1 MAYLIST
8 TETYRVATETEV
20 ERILEEAKNDSRY
33 ELTKYTSTIKTVKKG
48 GEVVDEWI
56 RLTLTKVFCEEKE
69 PMGSYQV
76 DYTTSKGAEF

>member
-1 MAYLIST
+1 MAYLINV
-8 TETYRVATETEV
+8 TETYRVTTESEV

-33 ELTKYTSTIKTVKKG
+33 ELTKYTSVVKTVKKS

-69 PMGSYQV
+69 PSGTYKI
-76 DYTTSKGAEF
+76 DYTS